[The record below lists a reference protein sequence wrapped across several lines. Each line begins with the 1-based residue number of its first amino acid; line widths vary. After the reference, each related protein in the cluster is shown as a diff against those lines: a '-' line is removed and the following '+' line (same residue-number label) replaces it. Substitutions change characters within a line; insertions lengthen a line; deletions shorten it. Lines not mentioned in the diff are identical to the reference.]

1 MIKPWHQLRH
11 FKDIKD
17 RRRLSNKNFTI
28 LSTNCIGGVMYHNL
42 NLKFLSPTI
51 NLWISPHDY
60 IKILKSP
67 QRYFSNMN
75 MTQIKKKNINYPIG
89 KLDDVTVYG
98 QHYNDF
104 NELKAKWN
112 ERKERINWNNI
123 FIFMIERDGCTYQDL
138 LEFDKLPYKN
148 KVVFTKKKYKNV
160 KSSLVLPNSYDIKNK
175 NVNNLLVYPSYFSI
189 FKILDEF
196 DYVKFF
202 NEEGIH
208 LYKERD

>member
-1 MIKPWHQLRH
+1 
-11 FKDIKD
+11 
-17 RRRLSNKNFTI
+17 
-28 LSTNCIGGVMYHNL
+28 
-42 NLKFLSPTI
+42 
-51 NLWISPHDY
+51 
-60 IKILKSP
+60 
-67 QRYFSNMN
+67 MN

>member
-1 MIKPWHQLRH
+1 
-11 FKDIKD
+11 
-17 RRRLSNKNFTI
+17 
-28 LSTNCIGGVMYHNL
+28 
-42 NLKFLSPTI
+42 
-51 NLWISPHDY
+51 
-60 IKILKSP
+60 
-67 QRYFSNMN
+67 
-75 MTQIKKKNINYPIG
+75 
-89 KLDDVTVYG
+89 
-98 QHYNDF
+98 
-104 NELKAKWN
+104 
-112 ERKERINWNNI
+112 
-123 FIFMIERDGCTYQDL
+123 MIERDGCTYQDL

>member
-1 MIKPWHQLRH
+1 
-11 FKDIKD
+11 
-17 RRRLSNKNFTI
+17 
-28 LSTNCIGGVMYHNL
+28 
-42 NLKFLSPTI
+42 
-51 NLWISPHDY
+51 
-60 IKILKSP
+60 
-67 QRYFSNMN
+67 

-148 KVVFTKKKYKNV
+148 KVVFTKKN
-160 KSSLVLPNSYDIKNK
+160 IKM
-175 NVNNLLVYPSYFSI
+175 
-189 FKILDEF
+189 
-196 DYVKFF
+196 
-202 NEEGIH
+202 
-208 LYKERD
+208 